1 MDIQRVFNVGQGI
14 FIIGGK
20 VFMRKYIGELGLL
33 SVAIIW
39 GMGFVASRVS
49 LDSNLTPFQIMTLR
63 FFISTVIMAAIYRKK
78 LKKINSASLKAG
90 IILGFFLFLA
100 FAFQTEGLQYTTP
113 SKNAFLTSINVVM
126 VPFIGTML
134 FKKPVDKFGIIGA
147 LLACTG
153 AGILT
158 LNGSYKI
165 NIGDM
170 LTIICALAFAFHI
183 FFVGEYVKKYDPI
196 TITILQLAVAFIL
209 SLISI
214 IVMGQTDIH
223 LNSKGILAVS
233 YLGIF
238 STALAFLLQ
247 NVSQKFTTGTRA
259 AIILSMESVFGA
271 LASVMFLGEQ
281 MTLKILIGCL
291 LIFAAIITSE
301 TKLSFLRKSES
312 FE

>member
-1 MDIQRVFNVGQGI
+1 M
-14 FIIGGK
+14 K
-20 VFMRKYIGELGLL
+20 KYIGELGLL

-49 LDSNLTPFQIMTLR
+49 LDSKLTPFQIMTLR
-63 FFISTVIMAAIYRKK
+63 FFISTVLMAVIYRKN
-78 LKKINSASLKAG
+78 LKKINSGSLKAG

-158 LNGSYKI
+158 LNGSFKI
-165 NIGDM
+165 NTGDM
-170 LTIICALAFAFHI
+170 LTIICALGFAFHI
-183 FFVGEYVKKYDPI
+183 FFVGEYVKKYDAIMI
-196 TITILQLAVAFIL
+196 TIIQLAVAFIL
-209 SLISI
+209 SLIAI
-214 IVMGQTDIH
+214 IVMGQTNIH
-223 LNSKGILAVS
+223 LNSQGVLAVS

-247 NVSQKFTTGTRA
+247 NVSQRYTTGTRA
-259 AIILSMESVFGA
+259 AIILSTESVFGA
-271 LASVMFLGEQ
+271 LASVIFLGEQ

-291 LIFAAIITSE
+291 LIFVAIITSE
-301 TKLSFLRKSES
+301 TKFSFFRKSKALK
-312 FE
+312 

>member
-1 MDIQRVFNVGQGI
+1 
-14 FIIGGK
+14 
-20 VFMRKYIGELGLL
+20 MRKYIGELGLL

-196 TITILQLAVAFIL
+196 AITILQLAVAFIL
-209 SLISI
+209 SLIAI
-214 IVMGQTDIH
+214 TVMGQTDIH

-301 TKLSFLRKSES
+301 TKLSFLRKSKS